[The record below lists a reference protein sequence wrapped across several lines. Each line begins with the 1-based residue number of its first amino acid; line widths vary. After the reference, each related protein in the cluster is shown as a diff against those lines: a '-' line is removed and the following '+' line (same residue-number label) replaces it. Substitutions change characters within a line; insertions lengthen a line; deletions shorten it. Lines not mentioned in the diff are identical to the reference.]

1 MRVGNG
7 RLAIGLT
14 AIAVLAVAGGAAF
27 AADRGP
33 ETSSTAALPLA
44 PIASKTSVPT
54 VKPSA
59 ASGAAVPTVSV
70 KLGDLPTG
78 RSPQMAYL
86 SGRVVRGGLG
96 GDITVPG
103 KQTIMGAVRYDGDA
117 MVILEVGLGGSE
129 LVQVDGSTGI
139 VPDSRIPD
147 VGSLVTSVDEDM
159 IAFGTARQN
168 ADHTAKQ
175 GNTVYLRTSVDE
187 KELHRP
193 DDWASNVL
201 AVVGDTVYFA
211 AQTDRDDQTSTLNA
225 WHWKTGKVDLLSSFK
240 SPAGVDFQGARGV
253 DQLSGAAQTFC
264 SAIRQL
270 ADGKQLWRTCE
281 YSLNGFTPGG
291 GTVFATPDFR
301 GEGSDPSTTAI
312 DSRTGEV
319 LREWTGV
326 QFRGTVAEDD
336 DHLLM
341 VVDTG
346 ENTAAAIIR
355 CSIGSGS
362 CELATTPTKTA
373 RRDDLWLLGSRT

>member
-1 MRVGNG
+1 MRPGNG

-33 ETSSTAALPLA
+33 TTSPSTAALPLA
-44 PIASKTSVPT
+44 PT
-54 VKPSA
+54 PS
-59 ASGAAVPTVSV
+59 GDAVPTVSV
-70 KLGDLPTG
+70 NLAELPTG
-78 RSPQMAYL
+78 RSPQVAYL
-86 SGRVVRGGLG
+86 SGRVVKGGLG

-103 KQTIMGAVRYDGDA
+103 KQAIMGAVRYDGEA
-117 MVILEVGLGGSE
+117 MVILEVGVGGSE
-129 LVQVDGSTGI
+129 LVQVSESTGI
-139 VPDSRIPD
+139 EPGTRIPD
-147 VGSLVTSVDEDM
+147 VASLVTSVDEDM
-159 IAFGTARQN
+159 IAFGTARRN
-168 ADHTAKQ
+168 ADNTSAR
-175 GNTVYLRTSVDE
+175 GNTVYLRSSFVDE
-187 KELHRP
+187 ELRRP
-193 DDWASNVL
+193 NDWASTVL

-211 AQTDRDDQTSTLNA
+211 AQTDRDGQTSTLNA

-240 SPAGVDFQGARGV
+240 SPADVDFQGARGV

-301 GEGSDPSTTAI
+301 GEGGDPSTTAI

-319 LREWTGV
+319 LRRWTGV
-326 QFRGTVAEDD
+326 QFLGTVAEDD

-341 VVDTG
+341 AVDTG
-346 ENTAAAIIR
+346 ENTAGAIIR

-362 CELATTPTKTA
+362 CELATSVAKTA
-373 RRDDLWLLGSRT
+373 RRDDLRLLGSRT